1 MDAYICV
8 SLKNFHDIPSSA
20 FYLETMQLYLW
31 ILKKNKNCAQQ
42 LIEQDKGMS
51 GKKLPSSLVIV
62 CKEKEKLIK
71 VRTFVHMNTSEG

>member
-1 MDAYICV
+1 M
-8 SLKNFHDIPSSA
+8 PSSA
-20 FYLETMQLYLW
+20 FYLETMQLYMW
-31 ILKKNKNCAQQ
+31 IFKKKNCFQQ
-42 LIEQDKGMS
+42 LIEKDKGMS

>member
-1 MDAYICV
+1 MDACICV

-20 FYLETMQLYLW
+20 FYLETMQLYMW
-31 ILKKNKNCAQQ
+31 ILKKKNCIQQ

-51 GKKLPSSLVIV
+51 GKKLPSPLVIV

>member
-1 MDAYICV
+1 MDTYICI

-20 FYLETMQLYLW
+20 FYLETMQLY
-31 ILKKNKNCAQQ
+31 
-42 LIEQDKGMS
+42 KGMS